1 MPFGLCNAPSTFQ
14 RCMEIV
20 FIGLQWKILLIY
32 LDDIIIFSETFETH
46 LDRIRQVFKRLQA
59 AGFKLKPSKCELFR
73 SEVTFL
79 GHLITKNGI
88 RPSPDKV
95 KVMQCWK
102 RPQTVT
108 QVRSFLG
115 FASYYGRYIK
125 DFSVRVA
132 PLNRLLEAG
141 QASIWT
147 DDCERSFALTGE
159 KVMAF
164 PKDIGLF
171 ILDTDASD
179 YGVGAVLSQI
189 QYCKKN

>member
-1 MPFGLCNAPSTFQ
+1 MPFGFCNAPSTFQ
-14 RCMEIV
+14 GCMEIV
-20 FIGLQWKILLIY
+20 FSGLQWKILLIY
-32 LDDIIIFSETFETH
+32 LDDIIIFSETLETH
-46 LDRIRQVFKRLQA
+46 LDRIRQVFKRLKA

-79 GHLITKNGI
+79 GHLITRNGI

-108 QVRSFLG
+108 QVRSFLR
-115 FASYYGRYIK
+115 FVSYYRRYIK

-141 QASIWT
+141 QAFIWT
-147 DDCERSFALTGE
+147 DDCERSFEDL
-159 KVMAF
+159 K
-164 PKDIGLF
+164 L
-171 ILDTDASD
+171 L
-179 YGVGAVLSQI
+179 
-189 QYCKKN
+189 